1 MMNNE
6 LGRLTGG
13 LLLALYAGLASAGY
27 PLNFQPSVTRI
38 ASETYYLHLLTLC
51 GILVIFCV
59 VFGIMFYSIH
69 AHRKSVSHKAGQ
81 FHENTA
87 VEIIWTAIPFVILIG
102 LAWPATKTLITY
114 NYWQP
119 QGAMNY
125 GDVISARPLSDPP
138 LRHLDQSA
146 FKLSE
151 LRGKWILL
159 QLDQA
164 DCAAA
169 CQAKLY
175 DMRQVRFAQGS
186 AMERVERVW
195 LILDEAPLETLLM
208 REYDGT
214 RMLRAAGSPLL
225 AEFPPADGARDHIYL
240 IDPLGKLILRFPK
253 NADPRK
259 MHKDMARLLKESRI
273 G

>member
-6 LGRLTGG
+6 PGRLIGG
-13 LLLALYAGLASAGY
+13 LLLALYAGLVSAGY
-27 PLNFQPSVTRI
+27 QLNLQPPVTRI
-38 ASETYYLHLLTLC
+38 ASETYDLHILMMYF
-51 GILVIFCV
+51 ILVIFCV
-59 VFGIMFYSIH
+59 VFGVMFYSIY

-81 FHENTA
+81 FHEYTT
-87 VEIIWTAIPFVILIG
+87 VEIIWTVIPFVILIG
-102 LAWPATKTLITY
+102 LAWPATKTLFTY
-114 NYWQP
+114 NYWQS
-119 QGAMNY
+119 QGAMNN
-125 GDVISARPLSDPP
+125 GDLIPARPLSDPP

-175 DMRQVRFAQGS
+175 DMRQVRFAQGRE
-186 AMERVERVW
+186 MERVERVW

-214 RMLRAAGSPLL
+214 RMLRAGGSPLL
-225 AEFPPADGARDHIYL
+225 AEFPPADGARDHIFV
-240 IDPLGKLILRFPK
+240 IDPLGKLMLRFPK

-259 MHKDMARLLKESRI
+259 MYEDLARLLKESRI